1 MYGVLALLLAIAIG
15 FAAYFL
21 APQKEAQSVYQ
32 PSQEELYQMALN
44 RIDSDN
50 VDSLQSGMELMD
62 SLSNMNY
69 IPAIYQMA
77 FTYGWYSDKTSVKRK
92 KMLGIDMDQ
101 SYLPT
106 SDRYSNKAV
115 ALFTRIMEM
124 NDSAYADINAN
135 AIYRLA
141 CYYVMP
147 NNIYKS
153 NYEKGK
159 MFLIRSREWAVLAGD
174 QNLIDKI
181 EKGLASFQ
189 NE

>member
-1 MYGVLALLLAIAIG
+1 
-15 FAAYFL
+15 
-21 APQKEAQSVYQ
+21 
-32 PSQEELYQMALN
+32 MALN

-106 SDRYSNKAV
+106 SDRKS
-115 ALFTRIMEM
+115 TRLNSSHIATSRMPS
-124 NDSAYADINAN
+124 SA
-135 AIYRLA
+135 
-141 CYYVMP
+141 
-147 NNIYKS
+147 
-153 NYEKGK
+153 
-159 MFLIRSREWAVLAGD
+159 
-174 QNLIDKI
+174 
-181 EKGLASFQ
+181 
-189 NE
+189 